1 MLGSIAERKRMPH
14 EDSEGPVNALLLGT
28 EAVRICIRGR
38 TEDSGNSRGVTAGRL
53 SGNKQSAPVIKNAV
67 STHGLPE

>member
-1 MLGSIAERKRMPH
+1 MPH
-14 EDSEGPVNALLLGT
+14 EDSEGSVNALLLGT
-28 EAVRICIRGR
+28 EAVRICVRG
-38 TEDSGNSRGVTAGRL
+38 TPDYSVNSRGVTAGRL